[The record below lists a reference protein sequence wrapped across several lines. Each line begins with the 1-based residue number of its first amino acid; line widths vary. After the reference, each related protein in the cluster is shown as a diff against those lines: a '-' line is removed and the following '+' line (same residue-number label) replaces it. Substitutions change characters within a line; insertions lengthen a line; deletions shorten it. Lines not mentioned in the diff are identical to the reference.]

1 MKYGEKRSRDAWTF
15 RYLFP
20 MHVYGTQ
27 ILCTKRARLDR
38 FRDYAKIICMTMK
51 YNRLLDSLTGRPKK
65 CTPAL
70 KNRAMGKSSILDRN
84 ARDIAVDRSLQR
96 IQFPLLIEQ
105 NLTSFSSSNP
115 LVTIKFYFIDV
126 KYTVCNIIYNNK

>member
-1 MKYGEKRSRDAWTF
+1 
-15 RYLFP
+15 
-20 MHVYGTQ
+20 
-27 ILCTKRARLDR
+27 
-38 FRDYAKIICMTMK
+38 
-51 YNRLLDSLTGRPKK
+51 
-65 CTPAL
+65 
-70 KNRAMGKSSILDRN
+70 MGKSSILDRN

-126 KYTVCNIIYNNK
+126 KYTVRNIVYNNK